1 MKTNCSPLG
10 IFACCTLLAA
20 VFAPIQSSMAGSA
33 CVWRVTNTPAP
44 CYLVGT
50 IHALSG
56 TDYPLPAPYY
66 QALKESRQF
75 YFEVA
80 PDPKSE
86 ADFGK
91 KWDVA
96 TTYSQGD
103 EIRRHIHSKTW
114 TFLEKK
120 FRNSNYLGHDFHFG
134 EHYVKDM
141 MNLRPWAIAFY
152 IWGIRGYNDVYGQ
165 HGVDRFISYQAMR
178 QGKACDGL
186 ESGAEHVEVLAGMA
200 DIDAELMLLDAL
212 VRGDQRRDDFNQMRD
227 AWKHG
232 DVEQLAA
239 LQKRERDLNPG
250 GDMRLLDYRNLRWI
264 RKIDGA
270 FRSGTPTAIV
280 AGAAHFC
287 GPNNVREL
295 LEKKGFKIEQ
305 L

>member
-1 MKTNCSPLG
+1 MKIKCSLLG
-10 IFACCTLLAA
+10 ILMGCILLAA
-20 VFAPIQSSMAGSA
+20 VCYPTQSSIAGTA
-33 CVWRVTNTPAP
+33 CVWRVTNAAAP

-56 TDYPLPAPYY
+56 RDYPLPAPYY
-66 QALKESRQF
+66 QALKEARQF

-91 KWDVA
+91 KWEVA
-96 TTYSQGD
+96 TTYPEGD
-103 EIRRHIHSKTW
+103 EIRHHIHPKTW
-114 TFLEKK
+114 EFLQKK
-120 FRNSNYLGHDFHFG
+120 FRISNYLGHDFHFG

-152 IWGIRGYNDVYGQ
+152 VWGIRGYSDIYSE

-178 QGKACDGL
+178 HGKACDGL

-212 VRGDQRRDDFNQMRD
+212 VRGDQRREDFNLMRD

-232 DVEQLAA
+232 DIEKMAA
-239 LQKRERDLNPG
+239 LQKRERDLNLG
-250 GDMRLLDYRNLRWI
+250 GDIRLLDYRNLRWI

-270 FRSGTPTAIV
+270 FRSGAPTAIV
-280 AGAAHFC
+280 VGTGHFC

-295 LEKKGFKIEQ
+295 LEKKGYKIEQ

>member
-1 MKTNCSPLG
+1 MKTKCSPLG
-10 IFACCTLLAA
+10 IFAGCTLLAA
-20 VFAPIQSSMAGSA
+20 VFAPIQSSIAGSA

-56 TDYPLPAPYY
+56 SDYPLPAPYY
-66 QALKESRQF
+66 QALKESQQF

-96 TTYSQGD
+96 TTYLQGD
-103 EIRRHIHSKTW
+103 EIRRHIHPKTW

-152 IWGIRGYNDVYGQ
+152 VWGIRGYNDVYGQ

-186 ESGAEHVEVLAGMA
+186 ETGAEHVEVLAGMA

-227 AWKHG
+227 AWKRG
-232 DVEQLAA
+232 DIEKMAA
-239 LQKRERDLNPG
+239 LQKRERDLNLG
-250 GDMRLLDYRNLRWI
+250 GEMRLLDYRNLRWI
-264 RKIDGA
+264 RKIDGV
-270 FRSGTPTAIV
+270 FKSGTPTAIV

-295 LEKKGFKIEQ
+295 LEKKGYKVEQ

>member
-1 MKTNCSPLG
+1 MFPLWD
-10 IFACCTLLAA
+10 FRVLR
-20 VFAPIQSSMAGSA
+20 SA
-33 CVWRVTNTPAP
+33 RSGHPSDSTCDRRDGLRLTCHQCARP

-56 TDYPLPAPYY
+56 RDYPLPAPYY
-66 QALKESRQF
+66 RALKESQQF

-91 KWDVA
+91 KWDSA
-96 TTYSQGD
+96 TTYAVGD
-103 EIRRHIHSKTW
+103 DIRHHIHPKTW
-114 TFLEKK
+114 AFLEKK
-120 FRNSNYLGHDFHFG
+120 FRISNYLGHDFHFG

-152 IWGIRGYNDVYGQ
+152 VWGIRGYNDVYDQ
-165 HGVDRFISYQAMR
+165 HGVDRFISYRAMR
-178 QGKACDGL
+178 AGKPCDGL
-186 ESGAEHVEVLAGMA
+186 ETATQHVDVLAGMA
-200 DIDAELMLLDAL
+200 DIDSELLLLDAL

-232 DVEQLAA
+232 DVEKMAA
-239 LQKRERDLNPG
+239 LEKRERDLNLG
-250 GDMRLLDYRNLRWI
+250 GEIRLLDYRNLRWI
-264 RKIDGA
+264 PKIDAA
-270 FRSGTPTAIV
+270 FKSGRPTAIV
-280 AGAAHFC
+280 TGAGHFC

-295 LEKKGFKIEQ
+295 LEKRGYKIEQ